1 MLRSIFCLHS
11 FGVGI
16 LCLLGSAAGAQEPNG
31 AREKLAA
38 QGIEFSPARWV
49 QYAAQGDS
57 RMVELF
63 LEAGMPVNV
72 QDAKRQVSALHNAA
86 SQGHLELVKKL
97 IDKGANPN
105 LKDWNG
111 YTPLINAAFASQQKV
126 VEYLL
131 AHGAK
136 VDVVPVSGPTA
147 LIAAIQRGSAE
158 IVTALLHAGANPQLP
173 SAAGI
178 SPAQAAELSA
188 HNELIAQL
196 GGTEVR
202 P

>member
-1 MLRSIFCLHS
+1 MLRSN
-11 FGVGI
+11 FGVRLLGAVG
-16 LCLLGSAAGAQEPNG
+16 LCLLAGGAVAQELNV

-38 QGIEFSPARWV
+38 QGVEFSPARWV

-57 RMVELF
+57 RMIELF

-86 SQGHLELVKKL
+86 SQGHMGLVEKL
-97 IDKGANPN
+97 IEKGANPN
-105 LKDWNG
+105 LNDWNG
-111 YTPLINAAFASQQKV
+111 YTPLINAAFAGQQKV

-136 VDVVPVSGPTA
+136 TDIVPSSGPTA
-147 LIAAIQRGSAE
+147 LIAAIQNGNAE
-158 IVTALLHAGANPQLP
+158 IVAALLRAGANPQLT
-173 SAAGI
+173 SAAGMT
-178 SPAQAAELSA
+178 PTQAAELSA
-188 HNELIAQL
+188 HSELLAQFAVA
-196 GGTEVR
+196 EVR